1 MHIKRWLKKLHN
13 YGIHPN
19 ILKSLSTCITQRQQQ
34 VFIDGQQS
42 EFISVKS
49 GVLQGTILGP
59 LMFSVYINDISD
71 GISSSMWL
79 FADDSIM
86 HYIKEN
92 HDQDV
97 LQTDINQLIKWSKIW
112 QMTFNASKYV
122 VLWYNQLL
130 TTLPHDYTIILALL
144 CNWYLNIPM

>member
-1 MHIKRWLKKLHN
+1 
-13 YGIHPN
+13 
-19 ILKSLSTCITQRQQQ
+19 